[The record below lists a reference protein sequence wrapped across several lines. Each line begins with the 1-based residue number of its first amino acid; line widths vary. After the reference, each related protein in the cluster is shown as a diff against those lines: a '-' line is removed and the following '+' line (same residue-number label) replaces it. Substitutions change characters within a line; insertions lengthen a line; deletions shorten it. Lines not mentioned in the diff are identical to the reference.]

1 MAEDGNS
8 LKSGSTAFASGRPAL
23 SPFRQRPLARAATLG
38 DISSPSERRRSSFMT
53 SDSVDRQSMRSS
65 MNEILLPRP
74 LAAGQNTQHEP
85 SHLHS
90 APLFLALLPAVGG
103 VLFNNGGHILTDLTL
118 LILGA
123 VFLNWSI
130 RLPWDWYYSAQSV
143 RTEPEA
149 FSEGYLPT
157 EDTIIEEQS
166 EGEEED
172 PSRREI
178 TKPAISRRSSS
189 RQLKNTSED
198 SSERSPAQ
206 AAASSELRSHELIAL
221 FFCFLGPLLG
231 AWLLHA
237 IRSQLS
243 RPSEGLV
250 SNYNLCIFILA
261 AEMRPTSH
269 VLTLIQSRTLYLQR
283 VVGTNPHLPSVPES
297 TTLKEI
303 QTRLDE
309 VEAHIARS
317 VTEASVKANG
327 PSSTQVAVEV
337 RKGVQSELDALNRA
351 MRRYEKRSIA
361 LEMATK
367 AELLDHD
374 QRIKDAL
381 ALSAAV
387 ARNKKSSFTVV
398 LDFISTLFLV
408 PAQAAT
414 AVVSAILGA
423 PKVVI
428 DSLLSVLEPYLGKML
443 GWFGPK
449 RTKRK
454 EKEKV
459 KEGAE
464 GSRRK
469 RRE

>member
-1 MAEDGNS
+1 MVEDGNIS
-8 LKSGSTAFASGRPAL
+8 RGGSAAFTSGRPAL
-23 SPFRQRPLARAATLG
+23 SPLRQRPLARAATLG
-38 DISSPSERRRSSFMT
+38 DMSSPSDRRRSSFMT
-53 SDSVDRQSMRSS
+53 SDSVERQSMRSS
-65 MNEILLPRP
+65 MNDILLPRP
-74 LAAGQNTQHEP
+74 LAPGQNTQHEP

-90 APLFLALLPAVGG
+90 APLLLALLPALGG

-130 RLPWDWYYSAQSV
+130 RLPWDWYYAAQSV
-143 RTEPEA
+143 RAEPEV
-149 FSEGYLPT
+149 STEGYIPT
-157 EDTIIEEQS
+157 DETIIEERS
-166 EGEEED
+166 DGEEED
-172 PSRREI
+172 LSRKEATR
-178 TKPAISRRSSS
+178 PALSRHSSS
-189 RQLKNTSED
+189 RQQKSAPESTSE
-198 SSERSPAQ
+198 ENPTQ
-206 AAASSELRSHELIAL
+206 VAASAELRSHEFLAL
-221 FFCFLGPLLG
+221 FLCFLGPLLG

-283 VVGTNPHLPSVPES
+283 VVATNPHVPLAPE
-297 TTLKEI
+297 TTNLKEL

-309 VEAHIARS
+309 VEAHLAKN
-317 VTEASVKANG
+317 VTETSAKKEPNAAQLA
-327 PSSTQVAVEV
+327 TEV
-337 RKGVQSELDALNRA
+337 RKGVQPELDALNRA

-367 AELLDHD
+367 AELQDHE

-387 ARNKKSSFTVV
+387 ARGRKGSFAAV
-398 LDFISTLFLV
+398 LDF
-408 PAQAAT
+408 
-414 AVVSAILGA
+414 VSAIFVVPVQAAMTIGSTLLAA
-423 PKVVI
+423 PKAAI
-428 DSLLSVLEPYLGKML
+428 DGILNFLEPYLGRVS
-443 GWFGPK
+443 GWFGLK
-449 RTKRK
+449 RTRRK
-454 EKEKV
+454 EKSRESTD
-459 KEGAE
+459 GI
-464 GSRRK
+464 RRK